1 MHPTDHDL
9 MRRTAEGD
17 GEAFAM
23 LVRRWEGRVAR
34 VLAPLVECRQD
45 VEDLRQETFVRVL
58 PASDR
63 YRQQGAFS
71 TWLFRIVLNLARD
84 DARRRRRRPR
94 IFVDERAG
102 RDGAGPPAEATRHEL
117 AEAVADALESLPS
130 ELREALVL
138 KHYGELT
145 FAEMAELLRT
155 PASTLK
161 SRVALAHR
169 RLRGELARRG
179 VRDADVE
186 P

>member
-1 MHPTDHDL
+1 
-9 MRRTAEGD
+9 
-17 GEAFAM
+17 M

-34 VLAPLVECRQD
+34 VLAPLAPRRQD
-45 VEDLRQETFVRVL
+45 VEDLRQEAFLRVL
-58 PASDR
+58 SASGR
-63 YRQQGAFS
+63 YRSQGAFS

-84 DARRRRRRPR
+84 EARRRKRRPETLGETV
-94 IFVDERAG
+94 IG
-102 RDGAGPPAEATRHEL
+102 QSNGAPPDEATRREL
-117 AEAVADALESLPS
+117 VQSVASALDALPA

-145 FAEMAELLRT
+145 FAEMSDVLRT

-169 RLRGELARRG
+169 RLRSELARRG